1 MDSEIFITIIV
12 TSILQSIFGT
22 GVLLFGTP
30 ILLMLGNDF
39 QTTLIILLPVSILI
53 NLFQIRNK
61 LDAIDGDFYKNLLLF
76 CLPMVFLTL
85 YFSFSIQLNTKIIIG
100 IFLIIISLQS
110 SLKTIAKTIN
120 WILNYE
126 KLYLTSMGVLH
137 GFTNLGGSLLSGIIL
152 SKDLAKD
159 NKRATIAVS
168 YCTMACIQVATI
180 SSLLGFSKFFNPE
193 NFIYWVS
200 APLIFLT
207 VEKYIYHSVNEKLF
221 KKISN
226 FFLFLAGVAVLMK
239 T

>member
-110 SLKTIAKTIN
+110 SLKTIAKTI
-120 WILNYE
+120 
-126 KLYLTSMGVLH
+126 
-137 GFTNLGGSLLSGIIL
+137 
-152 SKDLAKD
+152 
-159 NKRATIAVS
+159 
-168 YCTMACIQVATI
+168 
-180 SSLLGFSKFFNPE
+180 
-193 NFIYWVS
+193 S
-200 APLIFLT
+200 AIC
-207 VEKYIYHSVNEKLF
+207 
-221 KKISN
+221 
-226 FFLFLAGVAVLMK
+226 A
-239 T
+239 